1 MMEALKITGMIM
13 LLAVA
18 YAVVNNND
26 YHDKFDKHITVR
38 YNCEVLIG
46 GWHPDVP
53 PKVIEECRKANR
65 REVITYRDE

>member
-1 MMEALKITGMIM
+1 
-13 LLAVA
+13 
-18 YAVVNNND
+18 VVNNND